1 MKRTRSLIDATM
13 LPVCVC
19 FCNDAGVIVE
29 INDELRKATD
39 QKNLIGARFENLLT
53 NASTYIYQTHV
64 VPVLIKLGEVREIA
78 LDIDLADGKTLPIL
92 ANFKAQVIASKP
104 AGFVCTL
111 MATPQRR
118 ELELRLISMRRQVEE
133 SEIRL
138 RHISEYGSDIIW
150 EITAAGTINY
160 VSSAS
165 RKSLNLEPSALV
177 GRLIDDLMHPADVAA
192 YRMALQSVSDI
203 EQTKPT
209 SLEVRLQN
217 ASGEWVWF
225 HCQPTFFTKEKTS
238 HSKCEASYFLDSL
251 REITSAKS
259 RELESKAE
267 QNFLDTIAR
276 LSGVG
281 GWELNFIDNSLR
293 WNHIAAGIF
302 GVDPD
307 WNPTC
312 LGTVAGRFFDEKAAI
327 SLKDSIENI
336 LFSRA
341 EILIELPIIL
351 PHGEVRWIEIFGQ
364 PCTENGEV
372 IGVIGA
378 VRDISETVQTAAT
391 LAESALAAKQ
401 ASEAKSQF
409 LANMSHEIRTPLNG
423 VLGVASALAR
433 TELSDRQRKMVEI
446 ITGSGRTLSALLND
460 ILDFSKME
468 AGQLSLEPQ
477 AVSPSELVTQVVGLF
492 EISARAKGLGFDVD
506 CDISPGISIVADPVR
521 IKQILSN
528 LIGNAVKFTTS
539 GAISVKARFEPKSD
553 TCGELMFE
561 IADTGP
567 GFSDDVKERLFGR
580 FVQADASTS
589 RTFGGS
595 GLGLSI
601 CKTLANMMN
610 GEVGC
615 NSTLGEGSVFWFKAR
630 FELQE
635 RVSPLLSSS
644 NTFSVLPPDC
654 VVLAADDNEVNRDVL
669 RLLLADYVGCLDF
682 AVNGADAV
690 QAYRAKHYDLVLM
703 DTQMPIM
710 DGIAATR
717 LIRADEL
724 ARERIRTPI
733 ITLSANAMANQIAE
747 ARTAGAD
754 AYVSKPIDPDDLL
767 RAMAQLLENP
777 KSQSSTKSEPID
789 STTATLHSLLN

>member
-1 MKRTRSLIDATM
+1 M
-13 LPVCVC
+13 
-19 FCNDAGVIVE
+19 
-29 INDELRKATD
+29 
-39 QKNLIGARFENLLT
+39 
-53 NASTYIYQTHV
+53 
-64 VPVLIKLGEVREIA
+64 
-78 LDIDLADGKTLPIL
+78 
-92 ANFKAQVIASKP
+92 
-104 AGFVCTL
+104 
-111 MATPQRR
+111 
-118 ELELRLISMRRQVEE
+118 
-133 SEIRL
+133 
-138 RHISEYGSDIIW
+138 
-150 EITAAGTINY
+150 
-160 VSSAS
+160 
-165 RKSLNLEPSALV
+165 
-177 GRLIDDLMHPADVAA
+177 
-192 YRMALQSVSDI
+192 
-203 EQTKPT
+203 
-209 SLEVRLQN
+209 
-217 ASGEWVWF
+217 
-225 HCQPTFFTKEKTS
+225 
-238 HSKCEASYFLDSL
+238 
-251 REITSAKS
+251 
-259 RELESKAE
+259 
-267 QNFLDTIAR
+267 
-276 LSGVG
+276 
-281 GWELNFIDNSLR
+281 
-293 WNHIAAGIF
+293 
-302 GVDPD
+302 
-307 WNPTC
+307 
-312 LGTVAGRFFDEKAAI
+312 
-327 SLKDSIENI
+327 
-336 LFSRA
+336 
-341 EILIELPIIL
+341 IELPIIL

-378 VRDISETVQTAAT
+378 VRDISETVQNAAT

-492 EISARAKGLGFDVD
+492 EISARAKGLGFEVD
-506 CDISPGISIVADPVR
+506 CDISPGISIVADQVR
-521 IKQILSN
+521 IKQVLSN

-539 GAISVKARFEPKSD
+539 GAVTVKARFEPKSD

-561 IADTGP
+561 ISDTGP

-615 NSTLGEGSVFWFKAR
+615 NSTLGEGSVFWFKTR
-630 FELQE
+630 FELLE
-635 RVSPLLSSS
+635 RVSPLLSSI
-644 NTFSVLPPDC
+644 NTLSVLPPGC

-669 RLLLADYVGCLDF
+669 RLLLADCVGCLDF
-682 AVNGADAV
+682 AVNGVDAV
-690 QAYRAKHYDLVLM
+690 QAYRTKHYDLVLM

-717 LIRADEL
+717 LIREDEL

-754 AYVSKPIDPDDLL
+754 AYVSKPIDPEELL
-767 RAMAQLLENP
+767 NAMAQLLEDP
-777 KSQSSTKSEPID
+777 KGQSNKQSAPINCA
-789 STTATLHSLLN
+789 TAGLRSLSN

>member
-29 INDELRKATD
+29 INDELRQATE
-39 QKNLIGARFENLLT
+39 QKNLIGTRFENLLT
-53 NASTYIYQTHV
+53 TGSTYIYQTHV
-64 VPVLIKLGEVREIA
+64 VPVLTKLGEVREIA
-78 LDIDLADGKTLPIL
+78 LDIDLADGKALPIL

-111 MATPQRR
+111 MAAPQRR

-150 EITAAGTINY
+150 EITADGTLNY

-165 RKSLNLEPSALV
+165 RKSLSLEPSALV

-192 YRMALQSVSDI
+192 YRMALKSVSDI
-203 EQTKPT
+203 EQTMPS

-225 HCQPTFFTKEKTS
+225 HCQPTFFTKEKKS
-238 HSKCEASYFLDSL
+238 HSKSEASYFLDSL

-267 QNFLDTIAR
+267 HSFLDTIAR
-276 LSGVG
+276 LSGIG

-336 LFSRA
+336 LFSQA

-364 PCTENGEV
+364 PCIENGEV

-378 VRDISETVQTAAT
+378 VRDISETVQNAAT

-433 TELSDRQRKMVEI
+433 TELSDRQRKMVDI

-492 EISARAKGLGFDVD
+492 EISARAKGLGFEVD
-506 CDISPGISIVADPVR
+506 CDISPGVSIVADPVR
-521 IKQILSN
+521 IKQVLSN

-539 GAISVKARFEPKSD
+539 GAVTVKARFEPENE
-553 TCGELMFE
+553 THGELMFE
-561 IADTGP
+561 ISDTGP

-601 CKTLANMMN
+601 CKTLANMMD

-615 NSTLGEGSVFWFKAR
+615 NSTLGEGSVFWFKTR

-635 RVSPLLSSS
+635 RVSPLLSSR
-644 NTFSVLPPDC
+644 NTLSVLPRGC

-669 RLLLADYVGCLDF
+669 RLLLEDCVSCLDF

-690 QAYRAKHYDLVLM
+690 QAYRAKRYDLVLM
-703 DTQMPIM
+703 DTQMPIL

-717 LIRADEL
+717 LIREDEL

-733 ITLSANAMANQIAE
+733 ITLSANAMAEQIAE
-747 ARTAGAD
+747 ARAAGAD
-754 AYVSKPIDPDDLL
+754 AYVSKPIDPEELL
-767 RAMAQLLENP
+767 NAMAQLLEKP
-777 KSQSSTKSEPID
+777 KCQSNMKFTPAMRI
-789 STTATLHSLLN
+789 AP